1 MPIEAVV
8 YVVWGLA
15 ALGLLNFVYR
25 AFRNRGLAGAAFGA
39 PIESTIGELDL
50 GRQGR
55 VGRTLRV
62 HRLRAAEPGSPELGV
77 EVVARTFG
85 GIAMSVIP
93 LTRPQAV
100 AMRDLL
106 AEAISQLGNTAG

>member
-1 MPIEAVV
+1 MPTEVV

-15 ALGLLNFVYR
+15 AIGLLNVIYR
-25 AFRNRGLAGAAFGA
+25 TVRNRGLSGAMFGA
-39 PIESTIGELDL
+39 PVERTIGELDL

-55 VGRTLRV
+55 IGRTLKI
-62 HRLRAAEPGSPELGV
+62 HKLRPEDAGSPELGI

-85 GIAMSVIP
+85 SIGMSVIP
-93 LTRPQAV
+93 LTRQQAV

-106 AEAISQLGNTAG
+106 SEAIGHVGNAAG